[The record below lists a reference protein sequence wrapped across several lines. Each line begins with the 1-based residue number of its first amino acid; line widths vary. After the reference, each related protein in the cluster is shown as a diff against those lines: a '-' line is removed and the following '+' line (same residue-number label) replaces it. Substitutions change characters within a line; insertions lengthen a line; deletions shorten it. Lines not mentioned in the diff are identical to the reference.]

1 MQHPQLKQ
9 SARYPVH
16 RRYKATAVSCGGIVH
31 HVHHDMRQQRRH
43 QGQAQL
49 RLRAQRSV
57 AYVDTTGSSVTTL
70 LASSPTSKVPD
81 QTPILDSGGVSGYTQ
96 DTTRAHLRLT
106 CTVHATF
113 GLRQASHTTHG
124 DRSNSTIR
132 RRIGASDKHTGVVC
146 TQSSLHTGV
155 GVVCT

>member
-1 MQHPQLKQ
+1 M
-9 SARYPVH
+9 
-16 RRYKATAVSCGGIVH
+16 H

-81 QTPILDSGGVSGYTQ
+81 QTKIWIAGVSAATPKTPLVRTC
-96 DTTRAHLRLT
+96 DLRALSIPHS
-106 CTVHATF
+106 A
-113 GLRQASHTTHG
+113 
-124 DRSNSTIR
+124 
-132 RRIGASDKHTGVVC
+132 
-146 TQSSLHTGV
+146 
-155 GVVCT
+155 

>member
-1 MQHPQLKQ
+1 MHAVRVVRAVHAQGTRQQ

-16 RRYKATAVSCGGIVH
+16 RRYKATVVSCGGIVH
-31 HVHHDMRQQRRH
+31 HVHHDMQQQRRH

-81 QTPILDSGGVSGYTQ
+81 QTPILDSGGVSGYAH

-106 CTVHATF
+106 CTVHTTF
-113 GLRQASHTTHG
+113 GLRLHTLHMVIEAAA
-124 DRSNSTIR
+124 RYEEVST
-132 RRIGASDKHTGVVC
+132 TVTT
-146 TQSSLHTGV
+146 TQSSLHTE
-155 GVVCT
+155 

>member
-1 MQHPQLKQ
+1 M
-9 SARYPVH
+9 
-16 RRYKATAVSCGGIVH
+16 H

-81 QTPILDSGGVSGYTQ
+81 PSWSELLLLELANQLVHSVP
-96 DTTRAHLRLT
+96 
-106 CTVHATF
+106 TV
-113 GLRQASHTTHG
+113 RIVHT
-124 DRSNSTIR
+124 SVL
-132 RRIGASDKHTGVVC
+132 SD
-146 TQSSLHTGV
+146 Q
-155 GVVCT
+155 